1 MVVIATSFVPRG
13 FPFAIPRVLRFQSLM
28 SNSSMFLFYQVALI
42 PKILKVFVGSHYLTV
57 VEPLVLK
64 YFTVAPLIYC
74 QPP

>member
-42 PKILKVFVGSHYLTV
+42 PKILKVFVGPHYLTV
-57 VEPLVLK
+57 VKPLVLE
-64 YFTVAPLIYC
+64 YSIVAPLIYC
-74 QPP
+74 LPP